1 MTLPRLAVVC
11 DYREEN
17 WPSMDLVADMLLS
30 HLQRDYAHRFD
41 VTRVCPP
48 MRRRLTRERSEV
60 GDQGSESR
68 RQKAEGGRRVSGLEA
83 RRFNGD
89 RFLNRFW
96 DYPRIARGLSSKFDL
111 FHLVD
116 HSYGQLLHELPA
128 ERTVVT
134 CHDLDTFQCLLNP
147 EQDPRSFLFRKMM
160 QRTLDGFRKA
170 ARVTCDSVATRDE
183 LLAHGLVEP
192 ERAVVVP
199 NGVHPSC
206 SPEADP
212 AADHEAARLLGDTE
226 NGRQRSEIGVRRL
239 ETDDVATEELG
250 VDDAGYDERANTA
263 SFKVLHVGSTIPR
276 KRIDVLLRVFAAVRQ
291 ELPAAR
297 LIRVGGPFTKQQE
310 QLVAELNLASSI
322 VVLPNLERNVLAAV
336 YRRAAVLL
344 QPSEREG
351 FGLPVL
357 EALACGSPVVASE
370 LAALRETGGDA
381 VEYCPVADLGL
392 WTETVTRLL
401 AEGDRQRSER
411 RAAGLAQAA
420 KFSWAEY
427 ARQMVDVYQS
437 VTDISPRAL

>member
-30 HLQRDYAHRFD
+30 HLQRDYAQRFD
-41 VTRVCPP
+41 ATRVCPP
-48 MRRRLTRERSEV
+48 MRRRLTKQRSEARE
-60 GDQGSESR
+60 QRSESR
-68 RQKAEGGRRVSGLEA
+68 SQNSEVRIQKSESGSRNSGFAA
-83 RRFNGD
+83 RRFNAD

-96 DYPRIARGLSSKFDL
+96 DYPRLARGLSSEFDL

-134 CHDLDTFQCLLNP
+134 CHDLDTFQCLLSP

-160 QRTLDGFRKA
+160 QRTLAGFRQA

-183 LLAHGLVEP
+183 LLAHGLIGP
-192 ERAVVVP
+192 ERVVVVP

-212 AADHEAARLLGDTE
+212 AADGEAAQLLGDT
-226 NGRQRSEIGVRRL
+226 
-239 ETDDVATEELG
+239 DDLKAN
-250 VDDAGYDERANTA
+250 ERANTA
-263 SFKVLHVGSTIPR
+263 SFEILHVGSTIPR
-276 KRIDVLLRVFAAVRQ
+276 KRIDVLLRVFAAVRK
-291 ELPAAR
+291 EFPAAR
-297 LIRVGGPFTKQQE
+297 LVRVGGPFTTEQE
-310 QLVAELNLASSI
+310 RLVAELGLARSI
-322 VVLPNLERNVLAAV
+322 VILPNLRREVLAAV

-357 EALACGSPVVASE
+357 EALACGTPVAASD

-381 VEYCPVADLGL
+381 VEYCPVSDLAS
-392 WTETVTRLL
+392 WTDAVSRLL
-401 AEGDRQRSER
+401 VEKNRPRGER

-427 ARQMVDVYQS
+427 AHKMVEVYETVLNS
-437 VTDISPRAL
+437 LSARPL